1 MQVFISYA
9 AADRPW
15 FEKLK
20 TALQSHGLTVWSDN
34 QIQPGQNWAE
44 RIEQAVRQAEAIV
57 LLIASQATA
66 DQQQSRTW
74 QAALEAVWSDE
85 SKRMIPFLL
94 GDAVLPGFT
103 RSTVPRD
110 AQLPVIRAQHP
121 QQDWEKAVRNL
132 VALLRHEAKPGQIEM
147 VPAWTQKDQESHEQ
161 WQAQF
166 SAYVDSRLAELNL
179 SQANQTL
186 KATGHVLG
194 QADR

>member
-1 MQVFISYA
+1 MQVFISYG
-9 AADRPW
+9 AADRQW

-44 RIEQAVRQAEAIV
+44 RIEQAVRQAEVIV
-57 LLIASQATA
+57 LLITSQATA

-94 GDAVLPGFT
+94 GEAEPPAFA

-110 AQLPVIRAQHP
+110 AQLPVIRVRRP
-121 QQDWEKAVRNL
+121 LLDWEQAVKAL
-132 VALLRHEAKPGQIEM
+132 VALLRHEAQPSQIEL
-147 VPAWTQKDQESHEQ
+147 VPAWTPKDQESHEQ

-166 SAYVDSRLAELNL
+166 TAYLDSQLASLKLSPNSADQCAREAR
-179 SQANQTL
+179 Q
-186 KATGHVLG
+186 
-194 QADR
+194 